1 MASEGRY
8 FGVPNPAP
16 PKFEVDGCPNV
27 VTLPNETRLFS
38 FGEGFGS
45 RAIASLANGDDR
57 SGEYDCNKLDPRRD
71 IHEDDWEDI
80 VSHQEDFP

>member
-1 MASEGRY
+1 MASEGHY

-16 PKFEVDGCPNV
+16 PKLDVGGCPNV

-45 RAIASLANGDDR
+45 RTTASLAKGDDR
-57 SGEYDCNKLDPRRD
+57 SGECVYC
-71 IHEDDWEDI
+71 
-80 VSHQEDFP
+80 

>member
-16 PKFEVDGCPNV
+16 PKFEVEGCPNV

-45 RAIASLANGDDR
+45 RATASLANGDDR
-57 SGEYDCNKLDPRRD
+57 SGECDYRKYMILEYRPTRR
-71 IHEDDWEDI
+71 
-80 VSHQEDFP
+80 

>member
-16 PKFEVDGCPNV
+16 PKFEVEGCPNV

-45 RAIASLANGDDR
+45 RVTGSLAKGEDR
-57 SGEYDCNKLDPRRD
+57 SGECDYRKYMILEYWPTRR
-71 IHEDDWEDI
+71 
-80 VSHQEDFP
+80 